1 VALPRV
7 SVRDPEDNE
16 EDKLKAG
23 SPAKGTLS
31 RVWLVK
37 RTVRV
42 LEQIARCVCEWYNH
56 RHSLKCKFLAP
67 WTHKRLRTVPL
78 SISTVQIHL
87 DASFI
92 APHVTLSE
100 AIALAS

>member
-16 EDKLKAG
+16 EDKLKAV

-31 RVWLVK
+31 RVQLVK

-67 WTHKRLRTVPL
+67 WTQRLRTAPL
-78 SISTVQIHL
+78 SISNVQIHL

-92 APHVTLSE
+92 APHVTPSK
-100 AIALAS
+100 AIALTS